1 MPRFGTGHL
10 ARDPSGRFLPWI
22 VALMVFLA
30 ALALAAAM
38 LVGDAIDRWN
48 EGLTGSMTVQVRP
61 GETTENTDRL
71 VERTLAVLRATP
83 GVVAAAPLPRERVAD
98 LLEPWLG
105 ATGELPDLPLPRLI
119 DVRLGPDSLVN
130 LPALQARLREID
142 RGVTIDDHQEWLGR
156 LVRLGRS
163 VEMGAFAVVGLIGAV
178 AVAAIVFI
186 TLTRL
191 AIHREVIHLL
201 HVMGATDGFVAR
213 EFQTHA
219 LLFGFGGGLL
229 GLLPAVAA
237 LWGLGRTAAG
247 LEGLLLPATQLSP
260 AQWTVLALLPP
271 ATGLI
276 AMATAR
282 VTALVRLARMP

>member
-1 MPRFGTGHL
+1 MFRFGTGHL

-30 ALALAAAM
+30 ALALTAAM
-38 LVGDAIDRWN
+38 LVGDAIERWN
-48 EGLTGSMTVQVRP
+48 AGLTGSMTVQIRP
-61 GETTENTDRL
+61 GETADDTDRL
-71 VERTLAVLRATP
+71 VERTLTVLRETA
-83 GVVAAAPLPRERVAD
+83 GVVAADPLPRERVAA

-105 ATGELPDLPLPRLI
+105 SAGDLPDLPLPRLV
-119 DVRLGPDSLVN
+119 DVRLTPGSPPDV
-130 LPALQARLREID
+130 PALRASLREID
-142 RGVTIDDHQEWLGR
+142 QGIAVDDHQEWLGR

-163 VEMGAFAVVGLIGAV
+163 VEIVAFGVVGLIGAV

-191 AIHREVIHLL
+191 AIHREVIQLL

-229 GLLPAVAA
+229 GLLPAMVA

-247 LEGLLLPATQLSP
+247 LQGLLLPTPNLSP
-260 AQWTVLALLPP
+260 TQWTVLALLPP
-271 ATGLI
+271 ASGLI

-282 VTALVRLARMP
+282 ITALVRLARMP